1 MPPSHFQNIQI
12 YIYTQTYIH
21 MYIGYRNWSS
31 RCVVLDQPFF
41 VFVPCNSEVDPTFCL
56 QIFFIES
63 PAYSDLLSTTTIHC
77 RLPIFTLTPYT
88 LSTSPLCPFL
98 FTSSTISQ
106 HQPSLLTM
114 EPRICE
120 LCDAEAAVF
129 CPSDAAYLCWT
140 CDAQVHQ
147 ANFLVARHFRH
158 PLILTQLGEHDDGLD
173 SLSSSNSSS
182 KEYSFAGKKRSCS
195 SSSVGEL
202 KTQDAKPR
210 PPVDYFKTEDIFLNW
225 IGKLGVGSEGA
236 VGIGCRAFNVC
247 LDRWKAW
254 PLRLCLA
261 ASLCLGLRAKSV
273 MTWKVLKRLEQL
285 SSVPAK
291 LILAAES
298 KLDLRRDR
306 RRRVE
311 LEEGWAEC

>member
-1 MPPSHFQNIQI
+1 
-12 YIYTQTYIH
+12 
-21 MYIGYRNWSS
+21 
-31 RCVVLDQPFF
+31 
-41 VFVPCNSEVDPTFCL
+41 
-56 QIFFIES
+56 
-63 PAYSDLLSTTTIHC
+63 
-77 RLPIFTLTPYT
+77 
-88 LSTSPLCPFL
+88 
-98 FTSSTISQ
+98 
-106 HQPSLLTM
+106 M

-120 LCDAEAAVF
+120 LCDAEAVVF

-158 PLILTQLGEHDDGLD
+158 PLIRTQPGDHDDGLD

-182 KEYSFAGKKRSCS
+182 KECSFACRKKSCS

-202 KTQDAKPR
+202 KIQHANPR
-210 PPVDYFKTEDIFLNW
+210 PPVCYFKTEGIFLNW
-225 IGKLGVGSEGA
+225 IRKLGVGGEED
-236 VGIGCRAFNVC
+236 VGIACRAFNVC
-247 LDRWKAW
+247 LDRWKGW

-273 MTWKVLKRLEQL
+273 ITWQVLKRLEQL
-285 SSVPAK
+285 SGVPAN

-298 KLDLRRDR
+298 KLELRGGRR